1 MPEAKL
7 TSKGQMVVPK
17 SIRERLGL
25 HPGDRLDFVVQDDGN
40 VVVRPATEN
49 VDRLKGILRRPG
61 RRPVSVEEMKRII
74 RRRGERSR

>member
-1 MPEAKL
+1 MPAAKL

-40 VVVRPATEN
+40 VLIRPATEN
-49 VDRLKGILRRPG
+49 VVRLKGLLRRPG
-61 RRPVSVEEMKRII
+61 RPSVTVEEMKRVV
-74 RRRGERSR
+74 RRRGGRRR

>member
-1 MPEAKL
+1 MPAAKL

-40 VVVRPATEN
+40 VLIRPATEN
-49 VDRLKGILRRPG
+49 VDRLKGLLRRPG
-61 RRPVSVEEMKRII
+61 RPSVTVEEMKRVV
-74 RRRGERSR
+74 RRRGGRRR